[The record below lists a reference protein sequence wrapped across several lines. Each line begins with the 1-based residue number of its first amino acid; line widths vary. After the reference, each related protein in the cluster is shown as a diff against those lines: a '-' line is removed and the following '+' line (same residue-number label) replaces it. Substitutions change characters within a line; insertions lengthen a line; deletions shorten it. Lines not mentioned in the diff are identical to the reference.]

1 MTTAAL
7 TIVRKVRG
15 VDRVVL
21 VIGGLL
27 LALAVTM
34 PGQAVA
40 SIEFMVRALIYILPF
55 ILFSITAAG
64 AAKATGLD
72 QQIGRVVSGRAVM
85 AIIAAA
91 LFGAMS
97 PFCSCGV
104 VPVVA
109 ALLAAGVPLAPVM
122 AFWISS
128 PLMSPEKYILASA
141 VFDPSFATVYLLTAI
156 MLGLVAGFTTH
167 ALIRRGAL
175 KNVLRDGVVGRC
187 CSASA
192 VKTEHG
198 DAPIVWKFWHDS
210 DRRAAFSETATASGL
225 FLLKWL
231 SLAFLIE
238 SLMVAYLPPDTVG
251 QVLGGDAWWTV
262 PASTAV
268 GIPAYLNGFAAIPM
282 IARLVELGA
291 APGAALAF
299 LTAGAVTSIPAAMGV
314 FALVRRSVFAL
325 YLVIGIAGSLA
336 AGLGYQTFVALRPP
350 SPSDPPNFA
359 PSRAPP
365 SPRRPSNARRSGW

>member
-1 MTTAAL
+1 
-7 TIVRKVRG
+7 
-15 VDRVVL
+15 
-21 VIGGLL
+21 
-27 LALAVTM
+27 
-34 PGQAVA
+34 
-40 SIEFMVRALIYILPF
+40 
-55 ILFSITAAG
+55 
-64 AAKATGLD
+64 
-72 QQIGRVVSGRAVM
+72 M

-104 VPVVA
+104 IPVVA
-109 ALLAAGVPLAPVM
+109 ALLVAGVPLAPVM

-141 VFDPSFATVYLLTAI
+141 VFDPGFATVYLLTAI
-156 MLGLVAGFTTH
+156 ALGLFAGFAIH
-167 ALIRRGAL
+167 ALVGRGL
-175 KNVLRDGVVGRC
+175 LRNVLRDGVVGGG
-187 CSASA
+187 CSAGA
-192 VKTEHG
+192 AKAEHG
-198 DAPIVWKFWHDS
+198 DAPVVWKFWRDTE
-210 DRRAAFSETATASGL
+210 RRAAFSETATASGL

-314 FALVRRSVFAL
+314 FALVRRPVFAL
-325 YLVIGIAGSLA
+325 YLAIGIAGSMV
-336 AGLGYQTFVALRPP
+336 AGLGYQAFLA
-350 SPSDPPNFA
+350 
-359 PSRAPP
+359 
-365 SPRRPSNARRSGW
+365 